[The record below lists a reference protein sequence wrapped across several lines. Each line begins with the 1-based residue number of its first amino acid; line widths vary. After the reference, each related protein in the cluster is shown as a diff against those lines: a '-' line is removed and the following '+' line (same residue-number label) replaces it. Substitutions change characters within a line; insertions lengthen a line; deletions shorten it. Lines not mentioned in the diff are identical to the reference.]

1 MGIACQHHANLLLQ
15 MHLKR
20 SSTRGCTMASS
31 PLQCGPWL
39 YATPYHQAGPF
50 SMHNSLVSMVAQ
62 TLCSFLLMAPNL
74 PSRHTWTASSV
85 LVVPYTTRN
94 ATHLLQRALKAEL
107 GEHVTQ
113 TGLQVTSNR
122 LRFDFAHIGALTVE
136 EMGSVEA
143 RVNKYAAAEL
153 VVTTIEK
160 KPSEAVPCASFGDKY
175 GDIVRIV
182 RVGYDDVAEDAT
194 AGVSVSSKFCGGT
207 YVHNAREVFPFVFSQ

>member
-1 MGIACQHHANLLLQ
+1 MLFAGGYGD
-15 MHLKR
+15 
-20 SSTRGCTMASS
+20 TRMF
-31 PLQCGPWL
+31 Q
-39 YATPYHQAGPF
+39 
-50 SMHNSLVSMVAQ
+50 
-62 TLCSFLLMAPNL
+62 LCSFLLMTPNL

-160 KPSEAVPCASFGDKY
+160 KPSEAAPCASFGDKY

-207 YVHNAREVFPFVFSQ
+207 YVHNAREVFPFVFSQFAPGSVPAEHVLQEMVHRVVIEDYYLDTKD